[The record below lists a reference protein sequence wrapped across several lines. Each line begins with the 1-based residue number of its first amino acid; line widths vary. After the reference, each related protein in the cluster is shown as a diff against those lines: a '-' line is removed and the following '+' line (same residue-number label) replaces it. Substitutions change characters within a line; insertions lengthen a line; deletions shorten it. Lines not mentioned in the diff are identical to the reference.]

1 MSNKYSELWRKY
13 QLLLM
18 EALGILPAEIMLCA
32 GVAPELTGYAW
43 LFAVGYMVVAAL
55 MLLVPGKLRLLY
67 GLVAC
72 AALLVPCGLLLTGLT
87 RIVALACAGV
97 YSLVL
102 LLSLPIA
109 GWTPEEELHPFVIGV
124 LIADHLVGQF
134 VWYVD
139 SNSLV
144 SYMAPAQ
151 GAIMVSFFAFLLL
164 VMLSANR
171 RCLTGIGNQRQGVTR
186 GMRRKHVLMT
196 LGLLAIPM
204 VFALIPS
211 MLSVLKAL
219 ARWISAVIEFLRELF
234 AREDVS
240 YEDIV
245 YESEPPLPTTEAA
258 RELPP
263 WVNEVAYYLCVAVG
277 IPATIL
283 LLYKTIKRYAQ
294 NIRNAIK
301 GLGRFVA
308 STTEDYE
315 EEIID
320 IRDEVRPERLE
331 RRRRKRNAGPEPK
344 ISMPVAF
351 VRYRY
356 LRLKLKHK
364 DWKTGSTA
372 RENLPE
378 GLAGVYEKA
387 RYSDHPV
394 TEEEAARFKA
404 ESKNI

>member
-1 MSNKYSELWRKY
+1 MSNKYSELWRKC

-18 EALGILPAEIMLCA
+18 EALGILPAAIMLCA
-32 GVAPELTGYAW
+32 GVAPELVGYAW
-43 LFAVGYMVVAAL
+43 LFAAGYMVVAVP

-67 GLVAC
+67 GIVAC
-72 AALLVPCGLLLTGLT
+72 AALLAPCGLLLTGLT
-87 RIVALACAGV
+87 RIVALACAGC
-97 YSLVL
+97 YSLIL

-109 GWTPEEELHPFVIGV
+109 GWTPEEELHPFVIGILV
-124 LIADHLVGQF
+124 ADHLVGQF
-134 VWYVD
+134 VWYID
-139 SNSLV
+139 SGSLV
-144 SYMAPAQ
+144 SSMAPAQ
-151 GAIMVSFFAFLLL
+151 GAIMVSFFVFLLL

-171 RCLTGIGNQRQGVTR
+171 RCMTSIGNQRQGVTK
-186 GMRRKHVLMT
+186 GMRRKQVLMT
-196 LGLLAIPM
+196 MGLLAIPM
-204 VFALIPS
+204 LFALIPS
-211 MLSVLKAL
+211 MLSVLSAVI
-219 ARWISAVIEFLRELF
+219 RWISAVIEFLRELF
-234 AREDVS
+234 AQEEAPPD
-240 YEDIV
+240 DIV
-245 YESEPPLPTTEAA
+245 FETEPPFPTTEAPG
-258 RELPP
+258 ELPP

-277 IPATIL
+277 VPAIIV
-283 LLYKTIKRYAQ
+283 LLYKTVKRYAR

-301 GLGRFVA
+301 GLGRFIT

-344 ISMPVAF
+344 ISTPVAF

-356 LRLKLKHK
+356 LRLKLKHT

-378 GLAGVYEKA
+378 SLAGVYERA